1 MDHLKGQEMLGSFL
15 KNIKVFSPPL
25 VVGPRQRDKNSIS
38 ASAALATGSKMERD
52 IF

>member
-1 MDHLKGQEMLGSFL
+1 MDHLKGQEMLSE
-15 KNIKVFSPPL
+15 NIKVFSPSL